1 MKIALFTETYLPHVN
16 GVVTHIKSLKEGLEL
31 LGHEVLVVTSDNNT
45 KEHYIKDGVLYC
57 PGIVAKKFYDYS
69 VSLPYSNERLK
80 ILKEFNPDIIHVHN
94 EFGIG
99 LFGISASK
107 KLHVPLVY
115 TLHTMYDDYL
125 YYVFPKLLLKPAKYA
140 ADKYFKRFADS
151 SAAITGPSQKV
162 YNYLREIG
170 VEKNISVIP
179 NSVEIDIFNP
189 ENFTQEQKLEFRKKL
204 NISQEKMLVCFCGRL
219 GKEKSVD
226 VLIDFWHQTVK
237 KDDNMH
243 LLIIGD
249 GPSHDELAEQVKRL
263 EMTDRVTFAGKI
275 LHKDIPPYYATC
287 DAYITASLSEMYS
300 ISMLEGMAS
309 GLPVISRYDPENAS
323 QIQVGINGFI
333 YHDANEMYSYLKKI
347 RDMSDEQR
355 LELKKSV
362 RQSVENSGAADLA
375 NYLLEVYNSL
385 TTENKPENEKEE
397 AKIG

>member
-99 LFGISASK
+99 LFGINASK
-107 KLHVPLVY
+107 KLRVPLVY

-140 ADKYFKRFADS
+140 ADKYFKHFADS

-189 ENFTQEQKLEFRKKL
+189 EKFTQEQKVEFRKKL

>member
-1 MKIALFTETYLPHVN
+1 MKIALFTETYFPHVN

-31 LGHEVLVVTSDNNT
+31 LGHEVLIVTSDNNT
-45 KEHYIKDGVLYC
+45 REHYIKDGVLFC
-57 PGIVAKKFYDYS
+57 PGITAKKFYDYS
-69 VSLPYSNERLK
+69 LSLPYSIERLK
-80 ILKEFNPDIIHVHN
+80 ILKEFSPDIIHVHN

-99 LFGISASK
+99 LFGIHASK

-125 YYVFPKLLLKPAKYA
+125 YYVFPKSLLKPAKYA
-140 ADKYFKRFADS
+140 ADKYFKFFADS

-189 ENFTQEQKLEFRKKL
+189 DNFTQEQKREFRKKL
-204 NISQEKMLVCFCGRL
+204 NIPQNKTLFCFCGRL

-226 VLIDFWHQTVK
+226 VLIDFWHETVK
-237 KDDNMH
+237 KEDNMH

-249 GPSHDELAEQVKRL
+249 GPSSEELAAQVEKL
-263 EMTDRVTFAGKI
+263 GMSDMITFTGKI
-275 LHKDIPPYYATC
+275 LHKDIPPYYASC

-333 YHDANEMYSYLKKI
+333 YHDANEMYSFLKKI
-347 RDMSDEQR
+347 RDMSDAER

-375 NYLLEVYNSL
+375 NYLIDVYNKL
-385 TTENKPENEKEE
+385 TAENKKEQV
-397 AKIG
+397 KMG

>member
-1 MKIALFTETYLPHVN
+1 
-16 GVVTHIKSLKEGLEL
+16 
-31 LGHEVLVVTSDNNT
+31 
-45 KEHYIKDGVLYC
+45 
-57 PGIVAKKFYDYS
+57 
-69 VSLPYSNERLK
+69 
-80 ILKEFNPDIIHVHN
+80 
-94 EFGIG
+94 
-99 LFGISASK
+99 
-107 KLHVPLVY
+107 
-115 TLHTMYDDYL
+115 
-125 YYVFPKLLLKPAKYA
+125 
-140 ADKYFKRFADS
+140 
-151 SAAITGPSQKV
+151 
-162 YNYLREIG
+162 
-170 VEKNISVIP
+170 
-179 NSVEIDIFNP
+179 
-189 ENFTQEQKLEFRKKL
+189 
-204 NISQEKMLVCFCGRL
+204 MLVCFCGRL

-249 GPSHDELAEQVKRL
+249 GPSHAELAEQVKRL

>member
-99 LFGISASK
+99 LFGINASK
-107 KLHVPLVY
+107 KLRVPLVY

-140 ADKYFKRFADS
+140 ADKYFKHFADS

>member
-1 MKIALFTETYLPHVN
+1 MRIALFTETYLPHVN

-31 LGHEVLVVTSDNNT
+31 LGHEVLIVTSYNNT

-69 VSLPYSNERLK
+69 VSLPYSHERLK
-80 ILKEFNPDIIHVHN
+80 ILKDFNPDIIHVHN

-99 LFGISASK
+99 LFGINAAK

-140 ADKYFKRFADS
+140 ADRYFKHFADS

-170 VEKNISVIP
+170 VDKNILVIP
-179 NSVEIDIFNP
+179 NSVEIDVFDP
-189 ENFTQEQKLEFRKKL
+189 EKFTDDNKKEFRAKL
-204 NISQEKMLVCFCGRL
+204 NIPQDKLLVCFCGRL

-226 VLIDFWHQTVK
+226 VLIDFWHKTVK

-249 GPSHDELAEQVKRL
+249 GPSHQELIEQVEKL
-263 EMTDRVTFAGKI
+263 NMNDRVTFVGKI
-275 LHKDIPPYYATC
+275 LHNDIPPYYASC

-309 GLPVISRYDPENAS
+309 GLPVISRYDPENAG

-333 YHDANEMYSYLKKI
+333 YHDENEMYSYLKKI
-347 RDMSDEQR
+347 RDMSSEER
-355 LELKKSV
+355 LELRKSV

-375 NYLLEVYNSL
+375 NYLLGVYNEL
-385 TTENKPENEKEE
+385 TGINNHENIKEE
-397 AKIG
+397 IKIG

>member
-69 VSLPYSNERLK
+69 VSLPYSHERLR
-80 ILKEFNPDIIHVHN
+80 ILKDFNPDIIHVHN

-99 LFGISASK
+99 LFGIHAAK

-125 YYVFPKLLLKPAKYA
+125 YYVFPKPLLKPAKYA
-140 ADKYFKRFADS
+140 ADKYFKHFADS
-151 SAAITGPSQKV
+151 STAITGPSQKV

-170 VEKNISVIP
+170 VDKNISVIP
-179 NSVEIDIFNP
+179 NSVEVDVFNP
-189 ENFTQEQKLEFRKKL
+189 DNFTDADRKEVRARL
-204 NISQEKMLVCFCGRL
+204 NIPEDKIVFCFCGRL

-226 VLIDFWHQTVK
+226 ELIDFWHETVK
-237 KDDNMH
+237 REDNMH

-249 GPSHDELAEQVKRL
+249 GPFHEELVSQVDKYN
-263 EMTDRVTFAGKI
+263 MNDMVTFAGKV
-275 LHKDIPPYYATC
+275 LHNEIPPYYASC

-333 YHDANEMYSYLKKI
+333 YNDAKEMYDYLIKI
-347 RDMSDEQR
+347 RDMSVEER
-355 LELKKSV
+355 EELKKSV
-362 RQSVENSGAADLA
+362 LQSVENSGAADLA
-375 NYLLEVYNSL
+375 NYLLRIYNNL
-385 TTENKPENEKEE
+385 TSENSKEE
-397 AKIG
+397 AKMC

>member
-31 LGHEVLVVTSDNNT
+31 LGHEVLIVTSDNNA
-45 KEHYIKDGVLYC
+45 KEHYIKDGVLFC
-57 PGIVAKKFYDYS
+57 PGITAKKFYDYS
-69 VSLPYSNERLK
+69 LSLPYSIERLK
-80 ILKEFNPDIIHVHN
+80 ILRDFNPDIIHVHN

-99 LFGISASK
+99 LFGIHASK

-125 YYVFPKLLLKPAKYA
+125 YYVFPKSLLKPAKYA
-140 ADKYFKRFADS
+140 ADKYFKFFADS

-189 ENFTQEQKLEFRKKL
+189 DNFSQEQKSEFRKKL
-204 NISQEKMLVCFCGRL
+204 KIPQNKTLFCFCGRL

-226 VLIDFWHQTVK
+226 VLIDFWHETVK
-237 KDDNMH
+237 KEDNMH

-249 GPSHDELAEQVKRL
+249 GPSSEELATQVEKSGISD
-263 EMTDRVTFAGKI
+263 MITFTGKI
-275 LHKDIPPYYATC
+275 LHKDIPPYYASC

-333 YHDANEMYSYLKKI
+333 YHDANEMYSFLKKI
-347 RDMSDEQR
+347 RDMSDSER
-355 LELKKSV
+355 FELKKSV

-375 NYLLEVYNSL
+375 NYLLDVYNKL
-385 TTENKPENEKEE
+385 TVENKKEP